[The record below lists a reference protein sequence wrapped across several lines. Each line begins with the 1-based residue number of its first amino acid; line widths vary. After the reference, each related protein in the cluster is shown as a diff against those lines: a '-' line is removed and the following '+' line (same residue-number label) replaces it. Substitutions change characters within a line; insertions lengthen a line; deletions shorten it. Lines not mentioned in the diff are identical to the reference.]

1 LQKNALEILNKIIN
15 NYSERIELKEKKNL
29 NNSFDLSLMNKNT
42 SNSCNNSKINIF
54 SLTKEIRSSKI
65 KNNNN
70 IKKKNNIFK
79 NDGYDNIII
88 LKSKNK
94 INDDENSNK

>member
-1 LQKNALEILNKIIN
+1 
-15 NYSERIELKEKKNL
+15 
-29 NNSFDLSLMNKNT
+29 MNKNT
-42 SNSCNNSKINIF
+42 SNSCNNQKINVF